1 MSVSSEQR
9 GDFAR
14 HDFGRT
20 PSITSR
26 PELRGT
32 FGMIATTHW
41 VATGVGMGMMEKG
54 GNAFDAAAAAGIC
67 LQVVEPNQN
76 GPGGDLPVILW
87 NAKNAKVEVL
97 CAQGPAPAK
106 ATVAHYKSEGL
117 DLVPGTGLLAAVIP
131 GSVGGW
137 LTLLRDHGTM
147 RLRDVLEPVIHYART
162 GYPVTPAMATTLA
175 GVADLF
181 KTHYTSSAD
190 VFLPGGKVPAV
201 GSLLRNP
208 KLADT
213 FERMLKEGEAAGGGR
228 EAQIDGA
235 YRAFY
240 AGFVAEIVGT
250 YCATQAVFDS
260 SGERHKG
267 VLTAADMAG
276 WKPKYEA
283 PLAYDYKGWTVHKTQ
298 AWGQGPIALQIL
310 GMLDGFD
317 LDRADVY
324 GDEFIHL
331 FVEAVK
337 LAMADREAWYGDPDF
352 VDVPTATLISREY
365 AESRRVQIG
374 ERASLDLR
382 PGTIPGRTVKLPNMI
397 GKAIPVLPGVGE
409 PGAVE
414 RARAAQ
420 GLVAADTVH
429 VSAADRHG
437 NMVSCMPS
445 GGWLQSSPVIP
456 ELGFCLGTRA
466 QMFWLEEG
474 LPASL
479 EPGKRPRST
488 LTPGL
493 ATREGKPA
501 LAWGSPGGDGQ
512 DQWSTLAFLRHVHGK
527 MNLQAAIDA
536 PAVYSIHAP
545 NSFYPREAKPGALQ
559 IEDRLPEATQKAL
572 EKRGHKLERMG
583 PWSLGRVCA
592 VGREKDGLM
601 KAAANPRFMQ
611 NYAAG
616 R

>member
-1 MSVSSEQR
+1 
-9 GDFAR
+9 
-14 HDFGRT
+14 
-20 PSITSR
+20 
-26 PELRGT
+26 
-32 FGMIATTHW
+32 
-41 VATGVGMGMMEKG
+41 
-54 GNAFDAAAAAGIC
+54 
-67 LQVVEPNQN
+67 
-76 GPGGDLPVILW
+76 
-87 NAKNAKVEVL
+87 
-97 CAQGPAPAK
+97 
-106 ATVAHYKSEGL
+106 
-117 DLVPGTGLLAAVIP
+117 
-131 GSVGGW
+131 
-137 LTLLRDHGTM
+137 
-147 RLRDVLEPVIHYART
+147 
-162 GYPVTPAMATTLA
+162 
-175 GVADLF
+175 
-181 KTHYTSSAD
+181 
-190 VFLPGGKVPAV
+190 
-201 GSLLRNP
+201 
-208 KLADT
+208 
-213 FERMLKEGEAAGGGR
+213 
-228 EAQIDGA
+228 
-235 YRAFY
+235 
-240 AGFVAEIVGT
+240 
-250 YCATQAVFDS
+250 VFDS
-260 SGERHKG
+260 TGRHNRG

-276 WKPKYEA
+276 WTPKYEA
-283 PLAYDYKGWTVHKTQ
+283 PLAYDYKGWQVHKTQ
-298 AWGQGPIALQIL
+298 AWGQGPITLQIH

-317 LDRADVY
+317 LGRMDVN
-324 GDEFIHL
+324 GDEFVHL

-352 VDVPTATLISREY
+352 VDVPIARLISKEY

-374 ERASLDLR
+374 GEASLDLR
-382 PGTIPGRTVKLPNMI
+382 PGTIPGRAVKLPNMI

-414 RARAAQ
+414 RARVAQ

-429 VSAADRHG
+429 VSATDRFG

-466 QMFWLEEG
+466 QMFWLDEG

-479 EPGKRPRST
+479 APGKRPRST
-488 LTPGL
+488 LTPGIAL
-493 ATREGKPA
+493 RDGKPA

-512 DQWSTLAFLRHVHGK
+512 DQWSTLMFLRHVHGK
-527 MNLQAAIDA
+527 MNLQAAIDQ

-592 VGREKDGLM
+592 VGREPDGVL

>member
-1 MSVSSEQR
+1 M
-9 GDFAR
+9 
-14 HDFGRT
+14 T
-20 PSITSR
+20 LPITTR

-41 VATGVGMGMMEKG
+41 VATGVGMGTMERG
-54 GNAFDAAAAAGIC
+54 GNAFDAAAAAGLC
-67 LQVVEPNQN
+67 LQAVEPNQN

-87 NAKNAKVEVL
+87 NVQRAKVEVL

-106 ATVAHYKSEGL
+106 ATIAHYKSEGL
-117 DLVPGTGLLAAVIP
+117 ELVPGTGLLAAVVP
-131 GSVGGW
+131 GTVGGW

-162 GYPVTPAMATTLA
+162 GYPVTPALATTIA

-190 VFLPGGKVPAV
+190 VFLPGGKPPAV

-228 EAQIDGA
+228 EAEIDGA

-240 AGFVAEIVGT
+240 SGFVAEAIARF
-250 YCATQAVFDS
+250 CATQDVFDS
-260 SGERHKG
+260 SGQRHRG
-267 VLTAADMAG
+267 VLAADDMAR
-276 WKPKYEA
+276 WQPQYET
-283 PLAYDYKGWTVHKTQ
+283 PLTCDYKGWLVHKTQ
-298 AWGQGPIALQIL
+298 PWGQGPIALQIL
-310 GMLDGFD
+310 GLLDGFD
-317 LDRADVY
+317 LDRLDTN

-352 VDVPTATLISREY
+352 VDVPMAALLSRDYTERRRALIDD
-365 AESRRVQIG
+365 
-374 ERASLDLR
+374 RASLELR
-382 PGTIPGRTVKLPNMI
+382 PGTLPGRAVKLPNMV
-397 GKAIPVLPGVGE
+397 GKTIPVAAGVGE

-420 GLVAADTVH
+420 GLVDADTVH
-429 VSAADRHG
+429 VSAADRFG

-479 EPGKRPRST
+479 APGKRPRST

-493 ATREGKPA
+493 ALRDGKPA

-527 MNLQAAIDA
+527 LNLQAAIDA
-536 PAVYSIHAP
+536 PAVYSVHAP